1 MDPKDLFTKKLQH
14 YDFTYEY
21 NINHDTIPYKRNSDI
36 CNAGTI
42 AINSGNV
49 LKSPVYKFDQE
60 QPFVYKAPDM
70 VFEVEE
76 NDTSNAENE
85 VTEVMADDLM
95 AASDESVLSSA
106 PSAAGI
112 SSDQLDSLLAD
123 NGSAFDNKV
132 WFESV
137 K

>member
-21 NINHDTIPYKRNSDI
+21 NINHDAIPYKRNSDI

-42 AINSGNV
+42 AINSGNI

-60 QPFVYKAPDM
+60 QPYVYKAPDM
-70 VFEVEE
+70 FFEVENHDDSNSE
-76 NDTSNAENE
+76 NDT
-85 VTEVMADDLM
+85 TEIITGKSLTDSKEDTTT
-95 AASDESVLSSA
+95 SI

-112 SSDQLDSLLAD
+112 SADQLDSLLAD
-123 NGSAFDNKV
+123 NGSSDYTPTSFDNKV
-132 WFESV
+132 
-137 K
+137 